1 MAAITDRTIKNG
13 MIALERKTI
22 DDLRGRLRG
31 TILLPGVPG
40 YNEAR
45 SLWNGIVDRRPAL
58 IARCT
63 NVTDVI
69 AAVNFGREQNLV
81 IAIKGGGHNVTGNA
95 MCGDGIVIDV
105 IVERAWRFRS
115 PRSYT
120 LLPHMGVAVA
130 RVQEDATAFAGRDSA
145 HAININ
151 GVWTAEDADRAN
163 HTAWVRDFFDAVM
176 PYATGRAST
185 RI

>member
-120 LLPHMGVAVA
+120 LLPHMGGASA
-130 RVQEDATAFAGRDSA
+130 RPGRRHRVRRAGFRPR
-145 HAININ
+145 HQHQRRL
-151 GVWTAEDADRAN
+151 DRGGCGSG
-163 HTAWVRDFFDAVM
+163 
-176 PYATGRAST
+176 GRHRLGA
-185 RI
+185 